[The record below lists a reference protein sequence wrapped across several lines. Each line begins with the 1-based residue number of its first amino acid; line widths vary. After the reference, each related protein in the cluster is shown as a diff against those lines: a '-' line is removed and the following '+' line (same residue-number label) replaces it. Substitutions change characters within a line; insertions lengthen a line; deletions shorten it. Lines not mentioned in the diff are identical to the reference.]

1 MVYLFITHANSLF
14 TMSNNNRNSMA
25 EGTGHVQS
33 LLRGLEMLRRLAAS
47 DHGLTLRELTEAMGL
62 KQATV
67 YKLLQTLVAA
77 GFAEKTARPIHYML
91 SAGALELADA
101 YWERSLLQRAEV
113 VMRELFEL
121 MRTYNPVVVLAEA
134 IGGEV
139 ETVLRIGPERPNIVE
154 RPRGRVMPPYAGA
167 CTLAFQ
173 AFWPAQERDEYQRR
187 HPFWEQG
194 EYLWETPERLDDVLR
209 QTRDQG
215 YALPVFRTKRVQLV
229 AAPIYSAKKQLV
241 AVLGASLSDQDPP
254 DNWPELVREV
264 VAGAR
269 RLSASE

>member
-1 MVYLFITHANSLF
+1 
-14 TMSNNNRNSMA
+14 MSNISGNTVA
-25 EGTGHVQS
+25 EDNGHVQS
-33 LLRGLEMLRRLAAS
+33 LLRGLEILRRLAAS

-67 YKLLQTLVAA
+67 YKLVQTLVAA
-77 GFAEKTARPIHYML
+77 GFAEKTARPIHYTL
-91 SAGALELADA
+91 SSGALELADA

-121 MRTYNPVVVLAEA
+121 MRPYNPVVVLAEA

-139 ETVLRIGPERPNIVE
+139 ETVLRIGPERPNLVE

-173 AFWPAQERDEYQRR
+173 AFWTAQERDEYQRT

-194 EYLWETPERLDDVLR
+194 EYLWGTQEQLDDLLR

-254 DNWPELVREV
+254 DNWPEFVREV